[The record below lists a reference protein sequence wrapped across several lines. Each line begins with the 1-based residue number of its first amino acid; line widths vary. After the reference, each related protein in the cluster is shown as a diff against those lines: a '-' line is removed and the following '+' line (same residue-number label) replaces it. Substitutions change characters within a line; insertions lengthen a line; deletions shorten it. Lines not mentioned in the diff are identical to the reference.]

1 MGSTFRVFFF
11 ALLLL
16 SSLLFMAKARPLD
29 LPKTTTSDLL
39 ARLKLDEESPDCW
52 SSLIQLQ
59 SCTGEL
65 IMFFLNGETE
75 IGKSCCLAIRTI
87 SHQCWPTMIDALGFT
102 AEESHVIEGYCDHE
116 DDRSPPSIALTDAI
130 GSSNL
135 FNP

>member
-29 LPKTTTSDLL
+29 LPKTTASDLL

-87 SHQCWPTMIDALGFT
+87 SHLCWPTMIDALGFT
-102 AEESHVIEGYCDHE
+102 AEESHVIE
-116 DDRSPPSIALTDAI
+116 
-130 GSSNL
+130 
-135 FNP
+135 